1 MYDTLVTLKKGTG
14 RTLKSGGMWVYDNEI
29 ESIAGDFENGDLVTV
44 HDFDGYFLG
53 IGFINTQSK
62 ITVRLLSRK
71 KGTVIDEAFL
81 EKRVENAWEYR
92 KQTVDTGC
100 CRVIFGEA
108 DWLPGLVVDKF
119 SDVLV
124 VESLALGIDR
134 LKAVILDA
142 LCRILQRDGIKV
154 RGIYERSDAKV
165 RLQEGMERFKGF
177 ISAPF
182 DTRYRLKKMGLSI
195 S

>member
-142 LCRILQRDGIKV
+142 LCRILQRDGLRYGEFMSEV
-154 RGIYERSDAKV
+154 MPRYGCRRGWSVLRD
-165 RLQEGMERFKGF
+165 L
-177 ISAPF
+177 SALLLIR
-182 DTRYRLKKMGLSI
+182 RYRLKKMGLSI

>member
-1 MYDTLVTLKKGTG
+1 MITKKRRNVRKYVRYSCYIKKGTG

-92 KQTVDTGC
+92 K
-100 CRVIFGEA
+100 RRWI
-108 DWLPGLVVDKF
+108 PG
-119 SDVLV
+119 
-124 VESLALGIDR
+124 AAG
-134 LKAVILDA
+134 
-142 LCRILQRDGIKV
+142 
-154 RGIYERSDAKV
+154 
-165 RLQEGMERFKGF
+165 
-177 ISAPF
+177 
-182 DTRYRLKKMGLSI
+182 
-195 S
+195 